1 MSAARLDLDETAQA
15 ARVLVRKL
23 SSAGLSLAC
32 AESCTGG
39 LAAADITAVP
49 GASAAFWGGYVA
61 YSNDCKTRI
70 LGVSL
75 DTLSRFGAVSRE
87 TAREMAQGALS
98 ASGADLAFAITGIA
112 GPEGGS
118 EDKPVGLVWIAWK
131 DALGRGSEE
140 SAVFGGDREAV
151 RQAAALRA
159 IRGVNELAAGLAAE
173 EVVDIDKGEGPIY
186 SS

>member
-1 MSAARLDLDETAQA
+1 MTSGSFDFEELSLAARG
-15 ARVLVRKL
+15 LVRKL
-23 SSAGLSLAC
+23 SSAGLTLAC

-39 LAAADITAVP
+39 LAAAAITSVP
-49 GASAAFWGGYVA
+49 GASEAFWGGFSA
-61 YSNDCKTRI
+61 YSNDYKTRI

-75 DTLSRFGAVSRE
+75 DTLSRYGAVSRE
-87 TAREMAQGALS
+87 TAREMAAGALS
-98 ASGADLAFAITGIA
+98 ASGANLAFAITGIA
-112 GPEGGS
+112 GPEGGTP
-118 EDKPVGLVWIAWK
+118 DKPVGLVWIAWK

-151 RQAAALRA
+151 RNAAALRA
-159 IRGVNELAAGLAAE
+159 IKGADALASGLAAE